1 MALDWNRE
9 ALPLFQLVITN
20 SGSDKR
26 MLKGGSAIVDDR
38 RPLASSK
45 SGIDID
51 STSYVK
57 PQNFQRQGNK
67 EQSTTVDLDFD
78 LKIWIF
84 LSLLWISLDFEKR
97 PFRLAPNIKYLAM
110 WGDNFHLSLLLLI
123 ECRDVGQYLPFA
135 FNVRSIYAF
144 LTSPI
149 PHFGHRSLERLS
161 QHNFGGI
168 IISCQR
174 IRRKGPL

>member
-78 LKIWIF
+78 LKI
-84 LSLLWISLDFEKR
+84 
-97 PFRLAPNIKYLAM
+97 
-110 WGDNFHLSLLLLI
+110 
-123 ECRDVGQYLPFA
+123 
-135 FNVRSIYAF
+135 
-144 LTSPI
+144 
-149 PHFGHRSLERLS
+149 
-161 QHNFGGI
+161 
-168 IISCQR
+168 
-174 IRRKGPL
+174 